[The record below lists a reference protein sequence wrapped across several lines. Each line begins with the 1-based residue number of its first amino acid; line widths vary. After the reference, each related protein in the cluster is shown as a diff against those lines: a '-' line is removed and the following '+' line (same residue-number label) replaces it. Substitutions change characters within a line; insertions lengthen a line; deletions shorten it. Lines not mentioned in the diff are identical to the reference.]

1 MGKLSQKELIEE
13 GISTMLDMAKKAV
26 QVGAQGVGQVGK
38 ALMPNTA
45 KAVGAVGSAVGT
57 TYNKIAGTNPKMVL
71 RNYLDSAR
79 GRRRFN
85 KIKLGRERRLA
96 SNHAEVSFK
105 GEVFDD
111 RNGVMIPM
119 QGFFI
124 LSPTDDKEEK
134 WEIIGAQNSEY
145 QTVWNGKR
153 RRGRGSDRPT
163 ATEPQYN
170 DFLVDPE
177 IQLSSYSQKNLL
189 RQLTLLSN

>member
-1 MGKLSQKELIEE
+1 MGKLTQKELIEE
-13 GISTMLDMAKKAV
+13 GITSMLDMAKKAAQLGV
-26 QVGAQGVGQVGK
+26 QGAGQVGK

-57 TYNKIAGTNPKMVL
+57 TYNKIAGVNPKMVL

-85 KIKLGRERRLA
+85 KIKLGRERRLP
-96 SNHAEVSFK
+96 NNDAEVSFK
-105 GEVFDD
+105 GEVYDNLNNAMVD
-111 RNGVMIPM
+111 ME
-119 QGFFI
+119 GFFI
-124 LSPTDDKEEK
+124 VRPADNKEEK
-134 WEIIGAQNSEY
+134 WEVIGAQNNEY

-170 DFLVDPE
+170 DFLVDPK

>member
-1 MGKLSQKELIEE
+1 MAKMSQKKLLEE
-13 GISTMLDMAKKAV
+13 GITTMLDMMKKAAQVSV
-26 QVGAQGVGQVGK
+26 QGAGQVGK

-45 KAVGAVGSAVGT
+45 KAVGAVGSAAGT
-57 TYNKIAGTNPKMVL
+57 TYNKIAAVNPKMAL

-96 SNHAEVSFK
+96 NNDAEVSFS

-119 QGFFI
+119 EGFFI
-124 LSPTDDKEEK
+124 LSPTDGKEEK
-134 WEIIGAQNSEY
+134 WEVKGAQNSEY

-170 DFLVDPE
+170 DILVDPK
-177 IQLSSYSQKNLL
+177 IQLSSYSQKDLL